1 MIDPVTLTLFVAT
14 VAVFVVTPGPNMIFC
29 VSKAIVGGPSA
40 GVMSAVGVC
49 LGLVVHA
56 GAAGLG
62 LSKLFQYFPIA
73 YDVLR
78 VFGAAYLLWLAWK
91 SLHENGGLPAECR
104 EAEAADRK
112 YKSGLRFVVEGA
124 LNALLSPKAVFFYIV
139 LFPQFLD
146 PARGSVFVQSLVL
159 IAIINAMNF
168 TVISILCL
176 FAGKTSAWLAQNPS
190 VLRWQ
195 RRIVAGVF
203 AGLAMRVL
211 FSRQAA
217 SSV

>member
-1 MIDPVTLTLFVAT
+1 MLDPVTLTLFIAT
-14 VAVFVVTPGPNMIFC
+14 VAVFVFTPGPNMIFC
-29 VSKAIVGGPSA
+29 VSKAIIGGPSA

-49 LGLVVHA
+49 IGLVVHA

-78 VFGAAYLLWLAWK
+78 VVGAGYLLWLAWK
-91 SLHENGGLPAECR
+91 SLHETGGLPAECPGTIAR
-104 EAEAADRK
+104 PG
-112 YKSGLRFVVEGA
+112 KSGLRFIVEGA

-146 PARGSVFVQSLVL
+146 PARGSVFVQSLLL

-168 TVISILCL
+168 TVISTLCL
-176 FAGKTSAWLAQNPS
+176 FAGKTSAWLAHNPS

-211 FSRQAA
+211 FSRQTA
-217 SSV
+217 STV